1 MREPFFLC
9 LSQRGRYG
17 GFPCVNGDVIDE
29 DVGSLVLDVL
39 EVAYAFLADT
49 RRNFASSSR
58 TPSKIVLSRNNKDGL
73 DAS

>member
-9 LSQRGRYG
+9 LSQHARYG

-39 EVAYAFLADT
+39 DVAYAFSAGHATEIRAFIAHAIEDRARSLQQ
-49 RRNFASSSR
+49 
-58 TPSKIVLSRNNKDGL
+58 G
-73 DAS
+73 